1 MSHNLTYTYGYT
13 PYLNPTSFLYIHH
26 KPSINKTSPKFS
38 MKAISL
44 PNQIFSGTNNHRR
57 SQTAVFGWAA
67 KSYVVKA
74 RRGTDD
80 GGNLVDE
87 NMIVLRMRIKE
98 LEIEE
103 RGGLGP
109 QADKW
114 MEWEKKYYG
123 SYIGDVCEAM
133 MMLQMCLMNTRP
145 SLALGTLTFLM
156 LSVPL
161 STSVVIYN
169 FISWFNSLL

>member
-1 MSHNLTYTYGYT
+1 
-13 PYLNPTSFLYIHH
+13 
-26 KPSINKTSPKFS
+26 

-123 SYIGDVCEAM
+123 SYIRDVCEAM

-145 SLALGTLTFLM
+145 SLALGH
-156 LSVPL
+156 
-161 STSVVIYN
+161 
-169 FISWFNSLL
+169 